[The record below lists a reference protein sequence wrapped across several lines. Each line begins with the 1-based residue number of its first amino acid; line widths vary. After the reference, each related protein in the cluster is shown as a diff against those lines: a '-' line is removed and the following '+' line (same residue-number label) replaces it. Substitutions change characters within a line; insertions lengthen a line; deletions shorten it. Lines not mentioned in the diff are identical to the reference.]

1 MQCKEVVWIEF
12 LGFKLITP
20 IGNILGPSP
29 SVIFGNKI
37 QKIFLLWRFWWR
49 HTSNIWNLVIISQN
63 SKGYSTY
70 TRNILST
77 WRHHRQKFALD
88 FVSENDARW
97 KTQFLDFVSEICQY
111 GLTYYVSNLWITFP
125 VSNNCFVTTLFV
137 SSPISRLQCKT
148 FVTKQTLSIFPVE
161 IVSNLCFQITFFYSW
176 YW

>member
-1 MQCKEVVWIEF
+1 MRLEKKFLDWKQWIDIGNIILRLETYSAHW
-12 LGFKLITP
+12 LSLIDSLTP

-37 QKIFLLWRFWWR
+37 QKIFSLWRFWWR

-111 GLTYYVSNLWITFP
+111 GLNQRVLLWKKWNHSFLLDTGAVRRGSINL
-125 VSNNCFVTTLFV
+125 
-137 SSPISRLQCKT
+137 IS
-148 FVTKQTLSIFPVE
+148 
-161 IVSNLCFQITFFYSW
+161 
-176 YW
+176 

>member
-1 MQCKEVVWIEF
+1 MPRFEPF
-12 LGFKLITP
+12 LIPVFLTIPLELSNWLDNAYLLFWNQILTCVSLTP

-97 KTQFLDFVSEICQY
+97 KTQFLDFVSVICQY
-111 GLTYYVSNLWITFP
+111 GLRV
-125 VSNNCFVTTLFV
+125 V
-137 SSPISRLQCKT
+137 QDAAQK
-148 FVTKQTLSIFPVE
+148 
-161 IVSNLCFQITFFYSW
+161 
-176 YW
+176 

>member
-1 MQCKEVVWIEF
+1 MNFSTSVTSFQVH
-12 LGFKLITP
+12 LTP
-20 IGNILGPSP
+20 ISNILGPSP

-97 KTQFLDFVSEICQY
+97 RTQFLDFVSEICQY
-111 GLTYYVSNLWITFP
+111 GLNRYLATRDA
-125 VSNNCFVTTLFV
+125 TTLNAIDILTQCNGKV
-137 SSPISRLQCKT
+137 DLALEKLCQNPMPIIPQRMWCEDDTKAFIKGKT
-148 FVTKQTLSIFPVE
+148 QKLH
-161 IVSNLCFQITFFYSW
+161 
-176 YW
+176 

>member
-1 MQCKEVVWIEF
+1 MPSQKCDKCDF
-12 LGFKLITP
+12 TLLSLTH
-20 IGNILGPSP
+20 IGNILGLSP

-111 GLTYYVSNLWITFP
+111 GLKVWNLPLCMVIPIMKIEQQAGFSKLEFP
-125 VSNNCFVTTLFV
+125 WKIA
-137 SSPISRLQCKT
+137 ISINFKDCE
-148 FVTKQTLSIFPVE
+148 IFQ
-161 IVSNLCFQITFFYSW
+161 SK
-176 YW
+176 